1 MEARHQIHSRQF
13 LYNPTE
19 ADWRKAL
26 HTIKYLLKTVNEGI
40 RIDPWEDQGDIF
52 TDAGEEK
59 LEEKATT
66 GILVKSG
73 ATQLLWSARKQ
84 DVTVLSS
91 NKAEYIALGSGCQ
104 EGMWICKVLKSLQKP
119 QIPTIYNNNRGAAT
133 LTQYPDVQS
142 TYDGGITLR
151 ENALK
156 KETCW

>member
-73 ATQLLWSARKQ
+73 ATPLLWSARKQ

-119 QIPTIYNNNRGAAT
+119 QIPPSTITIEG
-133 LTQYPDVQS
+133 LPLLPSTQMYKAHTTEAS
-142 TYDGGITLR
+142 LCER
-151 ENALK
+151 MR
-156 KETCW
+156 